1 MGPVA
6 GRRVRVTGV
15 LTSPAL
21 GLVTLF
27 LNIPAVVLGP
37 HIAVVPSPV
46 GVTRVLRVLLP
57 VHAFSASLSGPA
69 GGALLL
75 VSPVRHGDCDL

>member
-37 HIAVVPSPV
+37 RIAVVPV

-69 GGALLL
+69 GALYY
-75 VSPVRHGDCDL
+75 